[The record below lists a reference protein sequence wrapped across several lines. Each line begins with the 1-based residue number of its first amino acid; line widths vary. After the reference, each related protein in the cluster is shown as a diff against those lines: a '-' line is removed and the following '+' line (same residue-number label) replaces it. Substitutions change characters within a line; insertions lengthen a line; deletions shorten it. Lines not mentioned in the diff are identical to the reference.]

1 MKSPHSPVKLAILRR
16 GGLPPA
22 EFDSLPAAAR
32 RLDLAGAGLA
42 VQIVEYPLHS
52 R

>member
-22 EFDSLPAAAR
+22 EFDSLPPTAR
-32 RLDLAGAGLA
+32 LLYLAGAGLA
-42 VQIVEYPLHS
+42 VQVVEYPLHS